1 VPDAAAPLAGG
12 LVRRLTA
19 ADAGL
24 LLDHFLRLDAE
35 GRRLRFGGQA
45 GEAHAFAYCARL
57 DWRRSL
63 VLGWFV
69 AGELRAVGELKR
81 IDDGAGVAAEIALS
95 VEPPFRGR
103 GVGTELCRRLL
114 VRARNRL
121 VARVH
126 MLCLS
131 DNRRVQRIARG
142 LGGTLAFHPGEVEAR
157 LELPWPDPFTG
168 LEEWLDEASAALEGS
183 HLPPAAA
190 G

>member
-1 VPDAAAPLAGG
+1 VPEPDALAGG
-12 LVRRLTA
+12 TVRRLA
-19 ADAGL
+19 AGDAGVL
-24 LLDHFLRLDAE
+24 LGHLLRLGAE

-45 GEAHAFAYCARL
+45 GEAHASAYCARL

-63 VLGWFV
+63 VLGWFA
-69 AGELRAVGELKR
+69 AGRLRAVGELKR
-81 IDDGAGVAAEIALS
+81 IGGGAAAEIALS

-126 MLCLS
+126 MLCLGE
-131 DNRRVQRIARG
+131 NRRVQRIARG
-142 LGGTLAFHPGEVEAR
+142 LGGALAFHPGEAEAR

-168 LEEWLDEASAALEGS
+168 MEEWLDEASAALGGS
-183 HLPPAAA
+183 RLPLAAVRP